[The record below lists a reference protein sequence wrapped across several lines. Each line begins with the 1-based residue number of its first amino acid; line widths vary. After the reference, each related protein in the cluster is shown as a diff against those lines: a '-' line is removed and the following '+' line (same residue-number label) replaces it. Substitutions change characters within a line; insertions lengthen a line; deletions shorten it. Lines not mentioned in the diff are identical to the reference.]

1 MSRLFLLFAPV
12 LLLSACAPKSVAI
25 SVPPA
30 ERFQPVLEP
39 KVPEGSTDAD
49 VAGYLIA
56 LVKAL
61 RESNAKLAWLGDWAE
76 GVTE

>member
-1 MSRLFLLFAPV
+1 MLS
-12 LLLSACAPKSVAI
+12 LSACAPKSVAI

-49 VAGYLIA
+49 VAGYLID
-56 LVKAL
+56 LVAAL
-61 RESNAKLAWLGDWAE
+61 RAANGKLAWLEDWAE
-76 GVTE
+76 GVSDQPPLT